1 MKLEMKEN
9 LCVSLS
15 EEKNILKAQLSLVE
29 EERRTEG
36 RNLESMILE
45 RVMKARDEDVRTKER
60 SLAELKERSLKEQAA
75 LKEKVLLLE
84 ESLKLMEREVGVV
97 RTYVQTLH
105 IYIGYLSIILINTH
119 TNITTIS
126 YLSLTF
132 VIRKIPYY
140 LTGYL
145 TILPCRLCAF
155 LLHIFYFYVKSVST
169 YKL

>member
-9 LCVSLS
+9 LCVSLA
-15 EEKNILKAQLSLVE
+15 EEKNILKAQLSRVE

-60 SLAELKERSLKEQAA
+60 SLAELKEGSLKEQAA

-105 IYIGYLSIILINTH
+105 TYQGYLSILLINTH
-119 TNITTIS
+119 TN
-126 YLSLTF
+126 
-132 VIRKIPYY
+132 
-140 LTGYL
+140 
-145 TILPCRLCAF
+145 
-155 LLHIFYFYVKSVST
+155 ST
-169 YKL
+169 P

>member
-15 EEKNILKAQLSLVE
+15 EEKNILKAQLSRVE

-45 RVMKARDEDVRTKER
+45 RVMKARDEDVRTR
-60 SLAELKERSLKEQAA
+60 ERSLKEQAA

-140 LTGYL
+140 LTVYL